1 MHVPRRPGTHAGG
14 SPPDGSESDGSPGG
28 GRERAV
34 TNDGVERGHRARS
47 GTNPGRS
54 EGGGH
59 AVVVV
64 VPVPGRRNRFDARR
78 PGGRMP
84 TETGPVPATA
94 HDIAGPAGTLRVT
107 EWRPEKPTD
116 GVLFVHGA
124 TYPGRAIFGSGLD
137 GPSGW
142 GPWTMTRG
150 DAAFA
155 LDVRGYGSSH
165 AVDPGPDDEPPART
179 AAAAGDLAAAVEWAT
194 DRVDRLHLVGTSWG
208 TLVCGRYLA
217 TRTDPPVVSVAL
229 HAPVYDLSPAVR
241 DRLAFDGPFRTVQ
254 RDGARARWA
263 AQAPADA
270 DTDRWL
276 AGFDAFWSTYVA
288 NAGSVV
294 DDATDSTTATVRVP
308 NGCLADILAAADGDT
323 PYDPA
328 AVETPALVVRGT
340 ADHTSV
346 RPDALGVYDRLGGAP
361 GSNAYAEI
369 DGGTH
374 FVHLEPPRERLFD
387 LVRSF
392 QRSH

>member
-1 MHVPRRPGTHAGG
+1 MVHPGSAVNEPSPATGSSAAVEAGPRA
-14 SPPDGSESDGSPGG
+14 
-28 GRERAV
+28 AV
-34 TNDGVERGHRARS
+34 TPSPWSSRWPTAGVA
-47 GTNPGRS
+47 
-54 EGGGH
+54 
-59 AVVVV
+59 
-64 VPVPGRRNRFDARR
+64 PVPDRRNRFDARR
-78 PGGRMP
+78 PGQRMP

-107 EWRPEKPTD
+107 EWRPGKPTD

-124 TYPGRAIFGSGLD
+124 TYPGRAIFGPGLD

-142 GPWTMTRG
+142 GPWTTTRG

-155 LDVRGYGSSH
+155 LDVRGYGGSH

-179 AAAAGDLAAAVEWAT
+179 APAAADLAAAVEWAT

-217 TRTDPPVVSVAL
+217 TRTDPPVASVAL

-241 DRLAFDGPFRTVQ
+241 DRLAFDGPFRTVT
-254 RDGARARWA
+254 RDGARDRWA
-263 AQAPADA
+263 AQVPADA

-294 DDATDSTTATVRVP
+294 DDATDPTATVRVP
-308 NGCLADILAAADGDT
+308 NGCLADILAAADGDA

-346 RPDALGVYDRLGGAP
+346 RADALGVYDRLGGAS
-361 GSNAYAEI
+361 GANAYAEV